1 MIMSPKILR
10 CLAPVALVV
19 SVAVAQQV
27 RRVDDATLKT
37 AGKSGDDWLTYGFT
51 LGETR
56 YSPLDQLNPSNVKRL
71 GLAFDFDNV
80 VPTSDRIMLAVGP
93 ATMLLKSR
101 TRIPWS
107 TGAKKTKI
115 ALSGRGPGNQER
127 ANASNGPRSWLS
139 AACKAAM

>member
-115 ALSGRGPGNQER
+115 ALSSYSDRR
-127 ANASNGPRSWLS
+127 A
-139 AACKAAM
+139 